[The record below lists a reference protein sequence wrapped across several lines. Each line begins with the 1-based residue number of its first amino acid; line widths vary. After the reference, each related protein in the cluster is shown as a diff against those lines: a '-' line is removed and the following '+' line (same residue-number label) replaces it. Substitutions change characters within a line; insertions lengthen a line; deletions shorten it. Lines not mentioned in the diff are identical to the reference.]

1 MSYHDPVLLNECL
14 EGLRIDP
21 TGSYVDVTFG
31 GGGHSKAILEKLTT
45 GKLYAFDQDP
55 DAQRNLPEHP
65 NLVFIAANFRYIK
78 NHLRLH
84 GVRGVDG
91 ILADLGVSSHQFDEG
106 ERGFSIRFD
115 GPLDM
120 RMNPKVGKSAA
131 DVLATYEEQALYD
144 LFRKHTDLKSL
155 RPLVNA
161 LLMARETAPLE
172 STAALR
178 ELCEPLAPKGQWHKY
193 TAQVFQGLRM
203 EVNEELAVLED
214 MLYGAIDVLKPGGR
228 LVVMSY
234 HSLEDRMVKNF
245 IREGRAAGVTESDF
259 YGVKRVPLKAIT
271 RKPVV
276 ASASEVA
283 ENPRAS
289 SAKLRVAERTEHPWE
304 RVKEEGEA

>member
-1 MSYHDPVLLNECL
+1 MSYHDPVLLAECL
-14 EGLRIDP
+14 EGLNIDP

-31 GGGHSKAILEKLTT
+31 GGGHSKAILDQLTT
-45 GKLYAFDQDP
+45 GTLYAFDQDP
-55 DAQRNLPEHP
+55 DAKHNLPEHP

-84 GVRGVDG
+84 GAKQVDG

-120 RMNPKVGKSAA
+120 RMNPNTGISAA

-161 LLMARETAPLE
+161 ILMSRATIPLTTTTE
-172 STAALR
+172 LR
-178 ELCEPLAPKGQWHKY
+178 ELVEPLAPRGQWHKY
-193 TAQVFQGLRM
+193 LAQVFQGLRM
-203 EVNEELAVLED
+203 EVNQELEVLEE
-214 MLYGAIDVLKPGGR
+214 MLYGATDVLKPGGR
-228 LVVMSY
+228 LVIMSY

-245 IREGRAAGVTESDF
+245 IREGKAEGQTESDF
-259 YGVKRVPLKAIT
+259 YGVKHVPYKAIT
-271 RKPVV
+271 RKPIV
-276 ASASEVA
+276 ATA
-283 ENPRAS
+283 EENARNPRAT
-289 SAKLRVAERTEHPWE
+289 SAKLRIAERLDITWSKD
-304 RVKEEGEA
+304 V

>member
-1 MSYHDPVLLNECL
+1 MSYHDPVLLTECL
-14 EGLRIDP
+14 EGLNIDP

-31 GGGHSKAILEKLTT
+31 GGGHSKVILEKLTT

-55 DAQRNLPEHP
+55 DAKHNLPEHP

-84 GVRGVDG
+84 GVKQVDG

-120 RMNPKVGKSAA
+120 RMNPNTGISAA

-161 LLMARETAPLE
+161 ILMSRATIPLTTTTE
-172 STAALR
+172 LR
-178 ELCEPLAPKGQWHKY
+178 ELVEPLAPRGQWHKY
-193 TAQVFQGLRM
+193 LAQVFQGLRM
-203 EVNEELAVLED
+203 EVNQELEVLEE
-214 MLYGAIDVLKPGGR
+214 MLYGATDVLKPGGR
-228 LVVMSY
+228 LVIMSY

-245 IREGRAAGVTESDF
+245 IREGKAEGQTESDF
-259 YGVKRVPLKAIT
+259 YGVKHVPYKAIT
-271 RKPVV
+271 RKPIV
-276 ASASEVA
+276 ATA
-283 ENPRAS
+283 EENARNPRAT
-289 SAKLRVAERTEHPWE
+289 SAKLRIAERLDITWSKD
-304 RVKEEGEA
+304 V

>member
-1 MSYHDPVLLNECL
+1 MSYHDPVLLTECL
-14 EGLRIDP
+14 EGLNIDP

-31 GGGHSKAILEKLTT
+31 GGGHSKVILEKLTT

-55 DAQRNLPEHP
+55 DAKHNLPEHP

-84 GVRGVDG
+84 GVKQVDG

-120 RMNPKVGKSAA
+120 RMNPNTGISAA

-144 LFRKHTDLKSL
+144 LFRKHTDIKSL

-161 LLMARETAPLE
+161 ILMSRATAPLTTTNE
-172 STAALR
+172 LR
-178 ELCEPLAPKGQWHKY
+178 ELVEPLAPRGQWHKY
-193 TAQVFQGLRM
+193 LAQVFQGLRM
-203 EVNEELAVLED
+203 EINQELEVLEE
-214 MLYGAIDVLKPGGR
+214 MLYGATDVLKPGGR
-228 LVVMSY
+228 LVIMSY

-245 IREGRAAGVTESDF
+245 IREGKAEGQTESDF
-259 YGVKRVPLKAIT
+259 YGVKHVPYKAIN
-271 RKPVV
+271 RKPIV
-276 ASASEVA
+276 ATA
-283 ENPRAS
+283 EENARNPRAT
-289 SAKLRVAERTEHPWE
+289 SAKLRIAERLDITWSKD
-304 RVKEEGEA
+304 V

>member
-1 MSYHDPVLLNECL
+1 MSYHDPVLLAECL
-14 EGLRIDP
+14 EGLNIDP

-31 GGGHSKAILEKLTT
+31 GGGHSKAILDQLTT

-55 DAQRNLPEHP
+55 DAKHNLPEHP

-84 GVRGVDG
+84 GAKQVDG

-120 RMNPKVGKSAA
+120 RMNPNTGISAA

-161 LLMARETAPLE
+161 ILMSRATAPLTTTTE
-172 STAALR
+172 LR
-178 ELCEPLAPKGQWHKY
+178 ELVEPLAPRGQWHKY
-193 TAQVFQGLRM
+193 LAQVFQGLRM
-203 EVNEELAVLED
+203 EVNQELEVLEE
-214 MLYGAIDVLKPGGR
+214 MLYGATDVLKPGGR
-228 LVVMSY
+228 LVIMSY

-245 IREGRAAGVTESDF
+245 IREGKTEGQTESDF
-259 YGVKRVPLKAIT
+259 YGVKHVPYKAIT
-271 RKPVV
+271 RKPIV
-276 ASASEVA
+276 AKA
-283 ENPRAS
+283 EENARNPRAT
-289 SAKLRVAERTEHPWE
+289 SAKLRIAERLDITWSKY
-304 RVKEEGEA
+304 V

>member
-1 MSYHDPVLLNECL
+1 MSYHDPVLLTECL
-14 EGLRIDP
+14 EGLNIDP

-31 GGGHSKAILEKLTT
+31 GGGHSKVILEKLTT

-55 DAQRNLPEHP
+55 DAKHNLPEHP

-84 GVRGVDG
+84 GAKQVDG

-120 RMNPKVGKSAA
+120 RMNPNTGISAA

-144 LFRKHTDLKSL
+144 LFRKHTDIKSL

-161 LLMARETAPLE
+161 ILMSRATAPLTTTNE
-172 STAALR
+172 LR
-178 ELCEPLAPKGQWHKY
+178 ELVEPLAPRGQWHKY
-193 TAQVFQGLRM
+193 LAQVFQGLRM
-203 EVNEELAVLED
+203 EINQELEVLEE
-214 MLYGAIDVLKPGGR
+214 MLYGATDVLKPGGR
-228 LVVMSY
+228 LVIMSY

-245 IREGRAAGVTESDF
+245 IREGKAEGQTESDF
-259 YGVKRVPLKAIT
+259 YGVKHVPYKAIN
-271 RKPVV
+271 RKPIV
-276 ASASEVA
+276 ATA
-283 ENPRAS
+283 EENARNPRAT
-289 SAKLRVAERTEHPWE
+289 SAKLRIAERLDITWSKD
-304 RVKEEGEA
+304 V

>member
-1 MSYHDPVLLNECL
+1 MSYHDPVLLTECL
-14 EGLRIDP
+14 EGLNIDP

-31 GGGHSKAILEKLTT
+31 GGGHSKVILEKLTT

-55 DAQRNLPEHP
+55 DAKHNLPEHP

-84 GVRGVDG
+84 GVKQVDG

-120 RMNPKVGKSAA
+120 RMNPNTGISAA

-161 LLMARETAPLE
+161 ILMSRATIPLTTTTE
-172 STAALR
+172 LR
-178 ELCEPLAPKGQWHKY
+178 ELVEPLAPRGQWHKY
-193 TAQVFQGLRM
+193 LAQVFQGLRM
-203 EVNEELAVLED
+203 EVNQELEVLEE
-214 MLYGAIDVLKPGGR
+214 MLYGATDVLKPGGR
-228 LVVMSY
+228 LVIMSY

-245 IREGRAAGVTESDF
+245 IREGKAEGQTESDF
-259 YGVKRVPLKAIT
+259 YGVKHVPYKAIT
-271 RKPVV
+271 RKPIV
-276 ASASEVA
+276 ATA
-283 ENPRAS
+283 EENARNPRAT
-289 SAKLRVAERTEHPWE
+289 SAKLRIAERLEVAWSKD
-304 RVKEEGEA
+304 V

>member
-1 MSYHDPVLLNECL
+1 MSYHDPVLLAECL
-14 EGLRIDP
+14 EGLNIDP

-31 GGGHSKAILEKLTT
+31 GGGHSKAILDQLTT

-55 DAQRNLPEHP
+55 DAKNNLPEHP

-84 GVRGVDG
+84 GAKQVDG

-120 RMNPKVGKSAA
+120 RMNPNTGVSAA

-161 LLMARETAPLE
+161 ILMARTTAPLTTTTE
-172 STAALR
+172 LR
-178 ELCEPLAPKGQWHKY
+178 ELVEPLAPKGQWHKY
-193 TAQVFQGLRM
+193 LAQVFQGLRM
-203 EVNEELAVLED
+203 EVNQELEVLEE
-214 MLYGAIDVLKPGGR
+214 MLYGATDVLKPGGR
-228 LVVMSY
+228 LVIMSY

-245 IREGRAAGVTESDF
+245 IREGKAEGQTESDF
-259 YGVKRVPLKAIT
+259 YGVKHVPYKAIT
-271 RKPVV
+271 RKPIV
-276 ASASEVA
+276 ATA
-283 ENPRAS
+283 EENARNPRAS
-289 SAKLRVAERTEHPWE
+289 SAKLRIAERLEVTWSKD
-304 RVKEEGEA
+304 V

>member
-1 MSYHDPVLLNECL
+1 MNYHEPVLLAECL
-14 EGLRIDP
+14 EGLQIDP

-31 GGGHSKAILEKLTT
+31 GGGHSKAILDQLTT

-55 DAQRNLPEHP
+55 DAKRNLPDHP

-84 GVRGVDG
+84 GAKQVDG

-106 ERGFSIRFD
+106 DRGFSIRFD

-120 RMNPKVGKSAA
+120 RMNPAA
-131 DVLATYEEQALYD
+131 GMTAAEIIATYEEQQLYD

-161 LLMARETAPLE
+161 LLLRRETAPITG
-172 STAALR
+172 TAELR
-178 ELCEPLAPKGQWHKY
+178 ELCEELAPRNGWHKY

-203 EVNEELAVLED
+203 EVNKELEALEE

-245 IREGRAAGVTESDF
+245 MREGRPTGVTESDF
-259 YGVKRVPLKAIT
+259 FGVKRVPLKAVN
-271 RKPVV
+271 RKPIV
-276 ASASEVA
+276 ADEA
-283 ENPRAS
+283 ENARNSRAT
-289 SAKLRVAERTEHPWE
+289 SAKLRIAERTE
-304 RVKEEGEA
+304 EAWKKDE

>member
-1 MSYHDPVLLNECL
+1 MSYHDPVLLTECL
-14 EGLRIDP
+14 EGLNIDP

-31 GGGHSKAILEKLTT
+31 GGGHSKVILEKLTT

-55 DAQRNLPEHP
+55 DAKHNLPEHP

-84 GVRGVDG
+84 GAKQVDG

-120 RMNPKVGKSAA
+120 RMNPNTGISAA

-144 LFRKHTDLKSL
+144 LFRKHTDIKSL

-161 LLMARETAPLE
+161 ILMSRATAPLTTTNE
-172 STAALR
+172 LR
-178 ELCEPLAPKGQWHKY
+178 ELVEPLAPRGQWHKY
-193 TAQVFQGLRM
+193 LAQVFQGLRM
-203 EVNEELAVLED
+203 EINQELEVLEE
-214 MLYGAIDVLKPGGR
+214 MLYGATDVLKPGGR
-228 LVVMSY
+228 LVIMSY

-245 IREGRAAGVTESDF
+245 IREGKAEGQTESDF
-259 YGVKRVPLKAIT
+259 YGVKHVPYKAIN
-271 RKPVV
+271 RKPIV
-276 ASASEVA
+276 ATA
-283 ENPRAS
+283 EENARNPRAT
-289 SAKLRVAERTEHPWE
+289 SAKLRIAERLDITWSK
-304 RVKEEGEA
+304 RCLK

>member
-1 MSYHDPVLLNECL
+1 MSYHDPVLLTECL
-14 EGLRIDP
+14 EGLNIDP

-31 GGGHSKAILEKLTT
+31 GGGHSKVILEKLTT

-55 DAQRNLPEHP
+55 DAKHNLPEHP

-84 GVRGVDG
+84 GAKQVDG

-120 RMNPKVGKSAA
+120 RMNPNTGISAA

-161 LLMARETAPLE
+161 ILMSRATIPLTTTTE
-172 STAALR
+172 LR
-178 ELCEPLAPKGQWHKY
+178 ELVEPLAPRGQWHKY
-193 TAQVFQGLRM
+193 LAQVFQGLRM
-203 EVNEELAVLED
+203 EVNQELEVLEE
-214 MLYGAIDVLKPGGR
+214 MLYGATDVLKPGGR
-228 LVVMSY
+228 LVIMSY

-245 IREGRAAGVTESDF
+245 IREGKAEGQTESDF
-259 YGVKRVPLKAIT
+259 YGVKHVPYKAIT
-271 RKPVV
+271 RKPIV
-276 ASASEVA
+276 ATA
-283 ENPRAS
+283 EENARNPRAT
-289 SAKLRVAERTEHPWE
+289 SAKLRIAERLDITWSKD
-304 RVKEEGEA
+304 V